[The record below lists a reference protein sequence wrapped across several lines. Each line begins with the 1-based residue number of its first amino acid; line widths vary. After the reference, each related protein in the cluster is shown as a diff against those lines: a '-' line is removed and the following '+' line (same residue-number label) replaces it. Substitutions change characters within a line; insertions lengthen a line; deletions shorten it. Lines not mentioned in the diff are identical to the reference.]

1 MTTTALLLALTA
13 ALVHAVW
20 NVLLAR
26 ARDPQAATAVALLT
40 AEVVFA
46 VPAYLAWH
54 MDSAVWPYIVASG
67 ALQLVYF
74 ALLVTAYRLLPLSVV
89 YPVSRG
95 VAPVLVLVIGIVV
108 LGHATSVGQVLG
120 VCLVGAGILL
130 VRGLRPTAEGRGG
143 LRARDRVCDRDVH
156 AGRQARRHPRRRALL
171 SRDLDARAGA
181 PLRLLCRRHEGAA
194 ARCAPRSPPRPSSP
208 AFATFGA
215 YCLVLLALQR
225 AAAAPVA
232 AVRETSVVVTA
243 LLAGRFLAE
252 PVGRTRVAGAVVV
265 ACGIAL
271 VSLT

>member
-13 ALVHAVW
+13 AVVHALW

-46 VPAYLAWH
+46 VPALLVWR
-54 MDSAVWPYIVASG
+54 MDRAVWPFVVASA

-74 ALLVTAYRLLPLSVV
+74 TLLVTAYRFLPLTVV

-95 VAPVLVLVIGIVV
+95 VAPVLVLVIGIAV

-130 VRGLRPTAEGRGG
+130 VRGLRPTAGVGVAFG
-143 LRARDRVCDRDVH
+143 LVIACVIATYTLVDNQGVTH
-156 AGRQARRHPRRRALL
+156 AAALSYLEISMLAPALLYASFVAGTKGVRALSAEVNGSTL
-171 SRDLDARAGA
+171 VAG
-181 PLRLLCRRHEGAA
+181 L
-194 ARCAPRSPPRPSSP
+194 
-208 AFATFGA
+208 ATFTA

-252 PVGRTRVAGAVVV
+252 PVGGRRVAGAVVV

-271 VSLT
+271 VSLM

>member
-1 MTTTALLLALTA
+1 MTTTALLLALA
-13 ALVHAVW
+13 AAVVHALW

-40 AEVVFA
+40 AEVVFV
-46 VPAYLAWH
+46 VPALLVWH
-54 MDSAVWPYIVASG
+54 MDRAVWPYIIASG

-95 VAPVLVLVIGIVV
+95 LAPVLVLLIGIVV

-130 VRGLRPTAEGRGG
+130 VRGLR
-143 LRARDRVCDRDVH
+143 
-156 AGRQARRHPRRRALL
+156 
-171 SRDLDARAGA
+171 SSARAGVA
-181 PLRLLCRRHEGAA
+181 FGLVIACVIATYTLVDKRGVTHAA
-194 ARCAPRSPPRPSSP
+194 ALSYLEISMLAPALLYASYVANAKGLSALRAEVNRSTIV
-208 AFATFGA
+208 AGIATFGA

-232 AVRETSVVVTA
+232 AVRETSVVLTA

-252 PVGRTRVAGAVVV
+252 PVGGRRIAGAVVV

>member
-13 ALVHAVW
+13 AVVHAVW

-46 VPAYLAWH
+46 VPAWLAWR
-54 MDSAVWPYIVASG
+54 MDRDVWPYIIASG
-67 ALQLVYF
+67 ALQLLYF

-95 VAPVLVLVIGIVV
+95 VAPVLVLMLGIVV
-108 LGHATSVGQVLG
+108 LGHSTSAGQVLG

-130 VRGLRPTAEGRGG
+130 VRGLRPTAGAGVAFGLVIASVIATYTLVDKKGVTFAAALPYLELSMLAPALLYASYVGGTKG
-143 LRARDRVCDRDVH
+143 LRALRAEISPSTIV
-156 AGRQARRHPRRRALL
+156 AGI
-171 SRDLDARAGA
+171 
-181 PLRLLCRRHEGAA
+181 
-194 ARCAPRSPPRPSSP
+194 
-208 AFATFGA
+208 ATFGA

-252 PVGRTRVAGAVVV
+252 PVGRLRVAGAAVV

-271 VSLT
+271 LSLT

>member
-1 MTTTALLLALTA
+1 MTTTALLLALA
-13 ALVHAVW
+13 AAFVHALW

-46 VPAYLAWH
+46 VPALLAWR
-54 MDSAVWPYIVASG
+54 MDRSVWPYIVASG
-67 ALQLVYF
+67 ALQVVYF
-74 ALLVTAYRLLPLSVV
+74 ALLVAAYRVWPLSVV

-95 VAPVLVLVIGIVV
+95 VAPVLVLMIGIAV
-108 LGHATSVGQVLG
+108 LGHSTSVGQVSG

-130 VRGLRPTAEGRGG
+130 VRGLRPARGAG
-143 LRARDRVCDRDVH
+143 VAVGLVIACVIATYTLVDKRGVTHAGALPYLEISMLMPALLYASTVARAKGLPALRAEVSRSTLV
-156 AGRQARRHPRRRALL
+156 AGI
-171 SRDLDARAGA
+171 
-181 PLRLLCRRHEGAA
+181 
-194 ARCAPRSPPRPSSP
+194 
-208 AFATFGA
+208 ATFGA

-252 PVGRTRVAGAVVV
+252 PVGWMRVAGAAVV

-271 VSLT
+271 LSLA